1 MTACSTCGAV
11 SHCPLK
17 IQIPDPVDSKPRGM
31 TTPAL
36 AGGAREVTS
45 VDGILNVNK
54 PAGMTSHDVVS
65 VVRRFSRLQRV
76 GHAGTLDPMAT
87 GVLLVCLGQATRVV
101 EYLSDHDKKYRAR
114 VRLGVETDT
123 YDATGAVV
131 AERAVSVTRGNIDAA
146 LHGFIGKL
154 SQMPPAYSAIK
165 REGVPL
171 YKLARQGKP
180 VETAPRAVEIFSIDL
195 IEVALPEVEFD
206 VHCSKGTYIR
216 SLAHDLGEKLGCGAH
231 LVALTRTASGQ
242 FTLDEAHTLDEL
254 RAAFEGSYAERFLLP
269 IDEALLQFE
278 AIVLDTAMAK
288 RIQQGNALAC
298 AREYSSS
305 LLRAYS
311 TDGGL
316 IALLE
321 RGSAADEWKPKKVF
335 VS

>member
-1 MTACSTCGAV
+1 MPCSTCGAV
-11 SHCPLK
+11 SNCPLK
-17 IQIPDPVDSKPRGM
+17 IQAPNQVEFKSRGM

-65 VVRRFSRLQRV
+65 VVRKFSRLQRV

-114 VRLGVETDT
+114 VHLGIETDT

-131 AERAVSVTRGNIDAA
+131 AERAVSVTREQIDVA
-146 LHGFIGKL
+146 LRGFIGKL

-165 REGVPL
+165 QNGVPL
-171 YKLARQGKP
+171 YKLARQGKE
-180 VETAPRAVEIFSIDL
+180 VETAARAVEIFSIDL
-195 IEVALPEVEFD
+195 RAVELPAVEFD
-206 VHCSKGTYIR
+206 AHCSKGTYIR

-242 FTLDEAHTLDEL
+242 FTLGEAHTLDEL
-254 RAAFEGSYAERFLLP
+254 RAAFEGGYAERFLLP

-278 AIVLDTAMAK
+278 AVVLDAATAK
-288 RIQQGNALAC
+288 RIQRGNALTC
-298 AREYSSS
+298 AREFSSS

-311 TDGGL
+311 ADGEL

-321 RGSAADEWKPKKVF
+321 RGSAPAEWKPKKVF

>member
-1 MTACSTCGAV
+1 MPCSTCGAV
-11 SHCPLK
+11 NNCPLK
-17 IQIPDPVDSKPRGM
+17 LPISNQIGTKPRDR
-31 TTPAL
+31 TP
-36 AGGAREVTS
+36 VTS
-45 VDGILNVNK
+45 VDGIFNVNK

-65 VVRRFSRLQRV
+65 VVRKFSHLQRV

-131 AERAVSVTRGNIDAA
+131 AERAVGATREQIETA
-146 LHGFIGKL
+146 LRDFVGKL

-165 REGVPL
+165 QQGVPL
-171 YKLARQGKP
+171 YKLARQGKS
-180 VETAPRAVEIFSIDL
+180 VETEPRAVEIFSIGL
-195 IEVALPEVEFD
+195 IDVALPELEFD

-231 LVALTRTASGQ
+231 LTALTRTASGQ
-242 FTLDEAHTLDEL
+242 FTLDEAHTLDEM
-254 RAAFEGSYAERFLLP
+254 RAAFEDGYAERFLIP

-278 AIVLDTAMAK
+278 AIMLDPATAK
-288 RIQQGNALAC
+288 RIQQGNALTC
-298 AREYSSS
+298 ARDYSSA

-311 TDGGL
+311 AEGEL

-321 RGSAADEWKPKKVF
+321 RGSTQDEWKPKKVF
-335 VS
+335 LYGNHS